1 MTNVSSLFGNLKK
14 KNSLSQYNSNSLENS
29 IGNIY
34 WLLNNFIIFFSQIK
48 NNCLFIKITIYNL
61 YAALYNN

>member
-1 MTNVSSLFGNLKK
+1 MTNVSSLFGNFVK

-34 WLLNNFIIFFSQIK
+34 WLFNNFIIFFLT
-48 NNCLFIKITIYNL
+48 N
-61 YAALYNN
+61 